1 MRFSSL
7 RSSFTFCPTKVP
19 VDFPG
24 VTVGGTKLVFPR
36 TGGALAL
43 ADPAADWLTT
53 AVALDATLTLVSN
66 DGRRQL
72 PVSDF
77 VVGPYFTQIA
87 EQEIIERCIYALV
100 NEGAKI
106 LEEGIALRASDIDVI
121 YANGYGFPRYR
132 GGPMLYAD
140 MVGLDKVYES
150 ICRYHELYGDIWE
163 PAPLI
168 KRLSEQGKTFYD
180 FSAKT

>member
-1 MRFSSL
+1 M
-7 RSSFTFCPTKVP
+7 
-19 VDFPG
+19 
-24 VTVGGTKLVFPR
+24 
-36 TGGALAL
+36 
-43 ADPAADWLTT
+43 
-53 AVALDATLTLVSN
+53 
-66 DGRRQL
+66 
-72 PVSDF
+72 
-77 VVGPYFTQIA
+77 
-87 EQEIIERCIYALV
+87 
-100 NEGAKI
+100 
-106 LEEGIALRASDIDVI
+106 EEGIALRASDIDVI

-150 ICRYHELYGDIWE
+150 ICRYHELYGEIWE